1 MDMTTNDGSSTKDT
15 NITNTTGLIQTGTNV
30 RPSTNTF
37 KTKTTNNE
45 TKTVNNKTK
54 TKTTNNETKTANIK
68 TTTERNIET
77 KTEPTTET
85 STDRNATTKTKR
97 DTKATQSYITMDFD
111 PPTTMKEEQDLLSA
125 MYASAC
131 VPNTMRM
138 SYDMVEDMLTD
149 HIDLME
155 GDDLEICNKDTELI
169 SI

>member
-37 KTKTTNNE
+37 KTKTANDE
-45 TKTVNNKTK
+45 TK
-54 TKTTNNETKTANIK
+54 
-68 TTTERNIET
+68 TERNIET
-77 KTEPTTET
+77 KTEQTTET
-85 STDRNATTKTKR
+85 STDQNKTAKPEH

>member
-1 MDMTTNDGSSTKDT
+1 MTTNDGSSTKDT

-37 KTKTTNNE
+37 KTKTAND
-45 TKTVNNKTK
+45 
-54 TKTTNNETKTANIK
+54 ETKTANDETK
-68 TTTERNIET
+68 TANDETKTENDET

-85 STDRNATTKTKR
+85 STDQNKTAKPEH

>member
-1 MDMTTNDGSSTKDT
+1 MNMKTNDGSSTKDT
-15 NITNTTGLIQTGTNV
+15 NITNTTGLTQTGTNV

-37 KTKTTNNE
+37 KTKTANDE
-45 TKTVNNKTK
+45 TKTA
-54 TKTTNNETKTANIK
+54 NNETKTANNETK
-68 TTTERNIET
+68 TERNIET
-77 KTEPTTET
+77 KTEQTTET
-85 STDRNATTKTKR
+85 STDQNKIAKPEH

>member
-15 NITNTTGLIQTGTNV
+15 NITNTTGLTQTGTNV

-45 TKTVNNKTK
+45 TKTT
-54 TKTTNNETKTANIK
+54 NIK
-68 TTTERNIET
+68 TTTERNNVT

-85 STDRNATTKTKR
+85 STDRNATTKTKH

>member
-1 MDMTTNDGSSTKDT
+1 MTTNDGSSTKDT

-37 KTKTTNNE
+37 KTKTANNE
-45 TKTVNNKTK
+45 TKTTNNN
-54 TKTTNNETKTANIK
+54 TKTTNIK

-77 KTEPTTET
+77 KTEPTIET
-85 STDRNATTKTKR
+85 STDQNATIKTKQ

>member
-15 NITNTTGLIQTGTNV
+15 NITNTTELIQTGTNV

-45 TKTVNNKTK
+45 TKTT
-54 TKTTNNETKTANIK
+54 NIK

-85 STDRNATTKTKR
+85 STDQNKTAKPEH

>member
-1 MDMTTNDGSSTKDT
+1 MTTNDGSSTKDT

-54 TKTTNNETKTANIK
+54 TTNIK
-68 TTTERNIET
+68 TKTERNIES

-85 STDRNATTKTKR
+85 STDPNATTKTKH

>member
-1 MDMTTNDGSSTKDT
+1 MTTNDGSSTKDT
-15 NITNTTGLIQTGTNV
+15 NITNTTELIQTGTNV

-45 TKTVNNKTK
+45 TKTA
-54 TKTTNNETKTANIK
+54 NNETKSANIK

-85 STDRNATTKTKR
+85 STDQNATTKTKQ

>member
-45 TKTVNNKTK
+45 TKTANNKTK
-54 TKTTNNETKTANIK
+54 TANNETM
-68 TTTERNIET
+68 TERNIET

-85 STDRNATTKTKR
+85 STDRNATTKTKHG
-97 DTKATQSYITMDFD
+97 TKATQSYITMDFD

-138 SYDMVEDMLTD
+138 SYDMVEDMLTN

>member
-1 MDMTTNDGSSTKDT
+1 MTTNDGSSTKDT
-15 NITNTTGLIQTGTNV
+15 NITNTTELIQTGTNV

-45 TKTVNNKTK
+45 TKTENNKTK
-54 TKTTNNETKTANIK
+54 TANNETK
-68 TTTERNIET
+68 TERNIET

-85 STDRNATTKTKR
+85 STDRNATTKTKQ
-97 DTKATQSYITMDFD
+97 DTKATKSYITMDFD

>member
-15 NITNTTGLIQTGTNV
+15 NITNTTELIQTGTNV

-37 KTKTTNNE
+37 KTKTTNNK
-45 TKTVNNKTK
+45 TKTENNKTK
-54 TKTTNNETKTANIK
+54 TENN
-68 TTTERNIET
+68 ET

-85 STDRNATTKTKR
+85 STDQNATTKTKH

>member
-15 NITNTTGLIQTGTNV
+15 NITNTTELIQTGTNV

-54 TKTTNNETKTANIK
+54 TANNE

-85 STDRNATTKTKR
+85 STDQNATTKTKH

>member
-45 TKTVNNKTK
+45 TKT
-54 TKTTNNETKTANIK
+54 TNNETKTANNK

-85 STDRNATTKTKR
+85 STDQNATTKTKH

>member
-37 KTKTTNNE
+37 KTKTA
-45 TKTVNNKTK
+45 
-54 TKTTNNETKTANIK
+54 NNETKTANNETKTTNNKTKTTNIK

-85 STDRNATTKTKR
+85 STDQNKTAKPEH

>member
-1 MDMTTNDGSSTKDT
+1 MKTNDGSSTKDT
-15 NITNTTGLIQTGTNV
+15 NITNTTGLTQTGTNV

-37 KTKTTNNE
+37 KTKTAKPE
-45 TKTVNNKTK
+45 H
-54 TKTTNNETKTANIK
+54 
-68 TTTERNIET
+68 
-77 KTEPTTET
+77 
-85 STDRNATTKTKR
+85 

>member
-1 MDMTTNDGSSTKDT
+1 MTTNDGSSTKDT

-45 TKTVNNKTK
+45 TKT
-54 TKTTNNETKTANIK
+54 TNNK
-68 TTTERNIET
+68 TTTERNIKT
-77 KTEPTTET
+77 KTERNNKTTTEPTTET
-85 STDRNATTKTKR
+85 STDRNATTKTKH
-97 DTKATQSYITMDFD
+97 DKKATQSYITMDFD

>member
-15 NITNTTGLIQTGTNV
+15 NITNTTELIQTGTNV

-45 TKTVNNKTK
+45 TKTTNNK
-54 TKTTNNETKTANIK
+54 TKTANIK

-85 STDRNATTKTKR
+85 STDQNKTAKPEH

>member
-1 MDMTTNDGSSTKDT
+1 MDMKTNDGSSTKDT
-15 NITNTTGLIQTGTNV
+15 NITNTTGLTQTGTNV

-37 KTKTTNNE
+37 KTKTAND
-45 TKTVNNKTK
+45 
-54 TKTTNNETKTANIK
+54 ETKTANIK
-68 TTTERNIET
+68 TTTERNIGT
-77 KTEPTTET
+77 KTEQTTET
-85 STDRNATTKTKR
+85 STDQNKTAKPEH
-97 DTKATQSYITMDFD
+97 DTKATKSYITMDFD

>member
-37 KTKTTNNE
+37 KTKTANNE
-45 TKTVNNKTK
+45 TKTTNNKTK
-54 TKTTNNETKTANIK
+54 TTNIK

-85 STDRNATTKTKR
+85 STDQNKTAKPEH

>member
-1 MDMTTNDGSSTKDT
+1 MTTNDGSSTKDT

-45 TKTVNNKTK
+45 TKT
-54 TKTTNNETKTANIK
+54 TNNETKTANNK

-85 STDRNATTKTKR
+85 STDQNATTKTKH

>member
-15 NITNTTGLIQTGTNV
+15 DITNTTGLTQTGTNV

-45 TKTVNNKTK
+45 TKT
-54 TKTTNNETKTANIK
+54 TNNETR
-68 TTTERNIET
+68 TTNIET

-85 STDRNATTKTKR
+85 STDQNATTKTKH
-97 DTKATQSYITMDFD
+97 DKKATKSYITMDFD

>member
-1 MDMTTNDGSSTKDT
+1 MTTNDGSSTKDT

-37 KTKTTNNE
+37 KTKTANNE
-45 TKTVNNKTK
+45 TKTTNNN
-54 TKTTNNETKTANIK
+54 TKTTNIK

-85 STDRNATTKTKR
+85 STDQNKTAKPEH

>member
-1 MDMTTNDGSSTKDT
+1 MDMKTNDGSSTKDT
-15 NITNTTGLIQTGTNV
+15 NITNTTGLTQTGTNV

-45 TKTVNNKTK
+45 TKTTNNKTK
-54 TKTTNNETKTANIK
+54 TANDETKTA
-68 TTTERNIET
+68 NIET

-85 STDRNATTKTKR
+85 STDQNKTAKPEH

>member
-1 MDMTTNDGSSTKDT
+1 MDMKTNDGSSTKDT
-15 NITNTTGLIQTGTNV
+15 NITNTTGLTQTGTNV

-37 KTKTTNNE
+37 KTKSANDE
-45 TKTVNNKTK
+45 TKTANI
-54 TKTTNNETKTANIK
+54 ETKTANIK
-68 TTTERNIET
+68 TTTERNNVT
-77 KTEPTTET
+77 KTEQITET
-85 STDRNATTKTKR
+85 STDQNKTAKPEH

>member
-1 MDMTTNDGSSTKDT
+1 MDMKTNDGSSTKDT
-15 NITNTTGLIQTGTNV
+15 NITSTTGLTQTGTNV

-37 KTKTTNNE
+37 KTKTANDE
-45 TKTVNNKTK
+45 TKSAND
-54 TKTTNNETKTANIK
+54 ETKTANI
-68 TTTERNIET
+68 ET
-77 KTEPTTET
+77 KTEQTTET
-85 STDRNATTKTKR
+85 STDQNKTAKPEH

>member
-1 MDMTTNDGSSTKDT
+1 MTTNDGSSTKDT
-15 NITNTTGLIQTGTNV
+15 NITNTTGLTQTGTNV

-37 KTKTTNNE
+37 KTKTTNN
-45 TKTVNNKTK
+45 KTK
-54 TKTTNNETKTANIK
+54 TENNE

-77 KTEPTTET
+77 KTEPATET
-85 STDRNATTKTKR
+85 STDRNATTKTKH

>member
-15 NITNTTGLIQTGTNV
+15 NITNTTGLTQTGTNV

-45 TKTVNNKTK
+45 TKTVN
-54 TKTTNNETKTANIK
+54 IK

-85 STDRNATTKTKR
+85 STDQNATTKTKH
-97 DTKATQSYITMDFD
+97 DKKATKSYITMDFD

>member
-45 TKTVNNKTK
+45 TKTTNNKTK
-54 TKTTNNETKTANIK
+54 TENNE

-85 STDRNATTKTKR
+85 STDRNATTKTKQ

>member
-1 MDMTTNDGSSTKDT
+1 MTTNDGSSTKDT
-15 NITNTTGLIQTGTNV
+15 NITNTTELIQTGTNV

-45 TKTVNNKTK
+45 TKTTNNK
-54 TKTTNNETKTANIK
+54 TKTANIK
-68 TTTERNIET
+68 TTTERNIES

-85 STDRNATTKTKR
+85 STDQNATTKTKH

>member
-15 NITNTTGLIQTGTNV
+15 NITNTTGLTQTGTNV

-37 KTKTTNNE
+37 KTKTAND
-45 TKTVNNKTK
+45 
-54 TKTTNNETKTANIK
+54 ETKTAN
-68 TTTERNIET
+68 NET

-85 STDRNATTKTKR
+85 STDQNKTAKPEH

>member
-15 NITNTTGLIQTGTNV
+15 NITNTTGLTQTGTNV

-45 TKTVNNKTK
+45 TKTT
-54 TKTTNNETKTANIK
+54 NIK
-68 TTTERNIET
+68 TTTERNNVT

-85 STDRNATTKTKR
+85 STDRNATTKTKH

-138 SYDMVEDMLTD
+138 SYDMVEDMLID

>member
-1 MDMTTNDGSSTKDT
+1 MTTNDGSSTKDT
-15 NITNTTGLIQTGTNV
+15 NITNTTGLTQTGTNV

-37 KTKTTNNE
+37 KTKTTNDETKTTNNKTKTANNE
-45 TKTVNNKTK
+45 TKTV
-54 TKTTNNETKTANIK
+54 
-68 TTTERNIET
+68 NIET

-85 STDRNATTKTKR
+85 STDQNKTAKPEH

>member
-1 MDMTTNDGSSTKDT
+1 MDMTTNDGSLTKHI
-15 NITNTTGLIQTGTNV
+15 NITNTTGLTQTGTNV

-37 KTKTTNNE
+37 KTKTDNNE
-45 TKTVNNKTK
+45 TKT
-54 TKTTNNETKTANIK
+54 ENIK
-68 TTTERNIET
+68 TTTERNIKTKTERNIET

-85 STDRNATTKTKR
+85 STDRNATTKTKH
-97 DTKATQSYITMDFD
+97 DKKATQSYITMDFD

>member
-1 MDMTTNDGSSTKDT
+1 MTTNDGSSTKDT

-45 TKTVNNKTK
+45 TKT
-54 TKTTNNETKTANIK
+54 ANIK

-85 STDRNATTKTKR
+85 STDQNATTKTKH

-138 SYDMVEDMLTD
+138 SYDMVEDMLTA

>member
-1 MDMTTNDGSSTKDT
+1 MDMKTNDGSSTKDT
-15 NITNTTGLIQTGTNV
+15 NKTNTTGLTQTGTNV

-37 KTKTTNNE
+37 KTKTANDE
-45 TKTVNNKTK
+45 TKTA
-54 TKTTNNETKTANIK
+54 NNETKTANIETK
-68 TTTERNIET
+68 TANNET
-77 KTEPTTET
+77 KTEQTTET
-85 STDRNATTKTKR
+85 STDQNKTAKPEH

>member
-15 NITNTTGLIQTGTNV
+15 NITNTTGLTQTGTNV

-37 KTKTTNNE
+37 KTKTANNE
-45 TKTVNNKTK
+45 TKTT
-54 TKTTNNETKTANIK
+54 NIK

-85 STDRNATTKTKR
+85 STDQNATIKTKQ
-97 DTKATQSYITMDFD
+97 DTKPTQSYITMDFD

>member
-1 MDMTTNDGSSTKDT
+1 MTTNDGSSTKDT
-15 NITNTTGLIQTGTNV
+15 NITNTTGLTQTGTNV

-45 TKTVNNKTK
+45 TKTTNNKTK
-54 TKTTNNETKTANIK
+54 TANNETKTA
-68 TTTERNIET
+68 NIET

-85 STDRNATTKTKR
+85 STDQNKTAKPEH

>member
-37 KTKTTNNE
+37 KTKTTNNK
-45 TKTVNNKTK
+45 TKTENNKTK
-54 TKTTNNETKTANIK
+54 TENNETKT
-68 TTTERNIET
+68 ERNIES

-85 STDRNATTKTKR
+85 STDQTATTKTKH

>member
-1 MDMTTNDGSSTKDT
+1 MKTNDGSSTKDT
-15 NITNTTGLIQTGTNV
+15 NITNTTGLTQTGTNV

-37 KTKTTNNE
+37 KTKTAND
-45 TKTVNNKTK
+45 
-54 TKTTNNETKTANIK
+54 ETKTANI
-68 TTTERNIET
+68 ET
-77 KTEPTTET
+77 KTEQTTET
-85 STDRNATTKTKR
+85 STDQNKTAKPEH

>member
-45 TKTVNNKTK
+45 TKT
-54 TKTTNNETKTANIK
+54 TNNETRTTNIK

-85 STDRNATTKTKR
+85 STDQNATTKTKH